1 MNSTTPGEN
10 PSVVQDLTTPALLV
24 DLAAFD
30 RNVAVMAEARP
41 GAALRPH
48 VKAFKSTAL
57 ASRLAAAGHKTFCA
71 ATTRELEGM
80 AAAGLSN
87 DLLLANETVDY
98 TRLGALV
105 DAGAS
110 VTAAVDSPETVA
122 AVAAGGVKQV
132 LIDVD
137 VGLPRC
143 GCQVKDAGTL
153 AEQARGLG
161 LEVRGVMGYE
171 GHLMMVTDRAEK
183 QVKVEKS
190 MRRLLE
196 AHETTGGDIVSAGG
210 TGTYAVNTWANEIQ
224 AGSYC
229 LMDTDYAKLGLPFGI
244 SMSVVASVISVNA
257 RGWFV
262 VDAGLKAFGMDHGN
276 PTSLRGE
283 IMFCSDEHTTIKPS
297 EGDVPSV
304 GDRIQLL
311 PAHVDPTVA
320 KHAQFWVVGPAEVEG
335 NEAVASR
342 PILDRW
348 AIDLRYW

>member
-1 MNSTTPGEN
+1 MSSGGPDSPADVGQL
-10 PSVVQDLTTPALLV
+10 VTPALVV
-24 DLAAFD
+24 DRAAFD
-30 RNVAVMAEARP
+30 RNVATMADARP

-57 ASRLAAAGHKTFCA
+57 ARTLADAGHTNFCG
-71 ATTRELEGM
+71 ATVRELEGM
-80 AAAGLSN
+80 AAAGLGH

-98 TRLGALV
+98 RRLGALV
-105 DAGAS
+105 EDGAS
-110 VTAAVDSPETVA
+110 ITVAIDSSATIDA
-122 AVAAGGVKQV
+122 AVAGGVTQA

-143 GCQVKDAGTL
+143 GCQVDEAGPL
-153 AEQARGLG
+153 ADEARRRG

-183 QVKVEKS
+183 RERVEKS
-190 MRRLLE
+190 MRRLLA
-196 AHETTGGDIVSAGG
+196 AHEAVGGAVVSAGG
-210 TGTYAVNTWANEIQ
+210 TGTYAANTWANEIQ

-229 LMDTDYAKLGLPFGI
+229 LMDTDYAKLGLPFEI

-262 VDAGLKAFGMDHGN
+262 VDAGLKAFGMDHGE

-283 IMFCSDEHTTIKPS
+283 VMFCSDEHTTLKPLD
-297 EGDVPSV
+297 GDLPSV

-320 KHAQFWVVGPAEVEG
+320 KHNQFWVVGEPQASGTDE
-335 NEAVASR
+335 VASR

-348 AIDLRYW
+348 EVDLRHW